1 MIINRDIKPE
11 RQIYHLGGCLIEVLR
26 EASEESVELFWVF
39 ELMNRRENVTMSAFI
54 LTLDWLF
61 MLGVV
66 DHQEGRIVK
75 CF

>member
-1 MIINRDIKPE
+1 MIIDRDMKPE
-11 RQIYHLGGCLIEVLR
+11 RQIYHLGGRLIEILR
-26 EASEESVELFWVF
+26 EANEEKIEPLWAF
-39 ELMNRRENVTMSAFI
+39 ELMNRREGISMNAFI

-61 MLGVV
+61 ILGIV

>member
-1 MIINRDIKPE
+1 MIIDRDMKLE
-11 RQIYHLGGCLIEVLR
+11 RQVYHLWVRLIEVLR
-26 EASEESVELFWVF
+26 EAREETIEPLWEF
-39 ELMNRRENVTMSAFI
+39 ELMNRREGISMSAFI

-61 MLGVV
+61 MLGVI